1 MAQTVQLAAETRTSK
16 GKGAS
21 REMRRAGKV
30 PAVIYGRG
38 REPAQLA
45 LDGVA
50 LGRLLERIVPEST
63 IVELTVD
70 GKPVKT
76 LIREVQRH
84 PVRPGIVHVD
94 FYEILAGQRIRV
106 AVPIHCV
113 GIPDGVRNQGGT
125 LDQVIRNVEIEV
137 LPDDIPEHVELDVT
151 ALTIG
156 TSLHI
161 SDLSIPKVHIL
172 MDAALTVAT
181 VVAPRVEEVA
191 APAAAAAEGV
201 PVEGAEGAVPAAAGA
216 PGAAPAAAAGATE
229 PAEPELIR
237 KRKPKEEDEEEK

>member
-1 MAQTVQLAAETRTSK
+1 MAQTVQLTAERRTGK
-16 GKGAS
+16 GKGDS
-21 REMRRAGKV
+21 RATRRGGKV

-38 REPAQLA
+38 REPAQLM

-50 LGRLLERIVPEST
+50 LGRLLEKIVPEST

-94 FYEILAGQRIRV
+94 FYEIRAGQKIRV
-106 AVPIHCV
+106 AVPIHCA

-137 LPDDIPEHVELDVT
+137 LPDDIPDRVELDVS
-151 ALTIG
+151 ALLIG
-156 TSLHI
+156 RSLHI
-161 SDLSIPKVHIL
+161 SDLSIPKAEIL
-172 MDAALTVAT
+172 MDGTLTVAT
-181 VVAPRVEEVA
+181 VVAPRIEEVA
-191 APAAAAAEGV
+191 APAAAAVEGA
-201 PVEGAEGAVPAAAGA
+201 PVEGEAAEGAAAAAAA
-216 PGAAPAAAAGATE
+216 PGAAPAPGAE

-237 KRKPKEEDEEEK
+237 KRKPKDEEAEDEK

>member
-1 MAQTVQLAAETRTSK
+1 MAQIVQLSAERRSTK
-16 GKGAS
+16 GKGAA
-21 REMRRAGKV
+21 REMRRSGKV

-38 REPAQLA
+38 REPDQLA
-45 LDGVA
+45 VDGVT
-50 LGRLLERIVPEST
+50 LGRLLEKIVPEST
-63 IVELTVD
+63 IVELSVD
-70 GKPVKT
+70 GNPVKT

-94 FYEILAGQRIRV
+94 FYEIRAGQKIRV

-137 LPDDIPEHVELDVT
+137 LPDDIPDRVELDVT

-156 TSLHI
+156 KSLHV
-161 SDLSIPKVHIL
+161 SDLSIPKAQIL

-181 VVAPRVEEVA
+181 VVAPRIEEVA
-191 APAAAAAEGV
+191 APAAAAAVEGA
-201 PVEGAEGAVPAAAGA
+201 PVEGEAAAAGA
-216 PGAAPAAAAGATE
+216 PAAPGAVAGAAAE
-229 PAEPELIR
+229 VAEPELIR
-237 KRKPKEEDEEEK
+237 KRKPKDEEAEEEK

>member
-1 MAQTVQLAAETRTSK
+1 MARIVQLSAERRSTK
-16 GKGAS
+16 GKGAA
-21 REMRRAGKV
+21 REMRRGGKV

-50 LGRLLERIVPEST
+50 LGRLLEKIVPEST

-70 GKPVKT
+70 GTPVKT

-94 FYEILAGQRIRV
+94 FYEIRAGQRIRLE
-106 AVPIHCV
+106 VPIHCV

-137 LPDDIPEHVELDVT
+137 LPDDIPEAVELDVT

-156 TSLHI
+156 KSLHI
-161 SDLSIPKVHIL
+161 SDLSIPKAEIL
-172 MDAALTVAT
+172 MDASLTVAT
-181 VVAPRVEEVA
+181 VVAPRIEEVA
-191 APAAAAAEGV
+191 APAAAAVEGV
-201 PVEGAEGAVPAAAGA
+201 PAEGEAAVAEAA
-216 PGAAPAAAAGATE
+216 PGAAPGTAAE
-229 PAEPELIR
+229 VAEPELIR
-237 KRKPKEEDEEEK
+237 KRKPKDEEAEEEK

>member
-1 MAQTVQLAAETRTSK
+1 
-16 GKGAS
+16 
-21 REMRRAGKV
+21 MRRGGKV

-38 REPAQLA
+38 REPDQLA
-45 LDGVA
+45 VDGVA
-50 LGRLLERIVPEST
+50 LGRLLEKIVPENT

-84 PVRPGIVHVD
+84 PVRPGITHVD
-94 FYEILAGQRIRV
+94 FYEIRAGQKIRV
-106 AVPIHCV
+106 AVPIQCV

-137 LPDDIPEHVELDVT
+137 LPDDIPDRVELDVT

-156 TSLHI
+156 KSLHI
-161 SDLSIPKVHIL
+161 SDLSIPKAQIL

-191 APAAAAAEGV
+191 APAAAAVEGA
-201 PVEGAEGAVPAAAGA
+201 PVEGEVAAEGAAAA
-216 PGAAPAAAAGATE
+216 PGAAPGAAAE
-229 PAEPELIR
+229 VAEPELIR
-237 KRKPKEEDEEEK
+237 KRKPKDEEAEEEK

>member
-1 MAQTVQLAAETRTSK
+1 MAQTVQLSAERRAAK

-21 REMRRAGKV
+21 REMRRGGKV

-38 REPAQLA
+38 REPADLMV
-45 LDGVA
+45 DGVT

-94 FYEILAGQRIRV
+94 FYEIREGQKIRV
-106 AVPIHCV
+106 AVPIHCQ
-113 GIPDGVRNQGGT
+113 GIPEGVRNQGGT
-125 LDQVIRNVEIEV
+125 LDQVIRMVEIEV

-156 TSLHI
+156 KSLHI
-161 SDLSIPKVHIL
+161 SDLTIPKAQIL
-172 MDAALTVAT
+172 MDGALTVAT

-191 APAAAAAEGV
+191 APAAAAAVEGA
-201 PVEGAEGAVPAAAGA
+201 PVEGEAAAAVAGAA
-216 PGAAPAAAAGATE
+216 PGAAPAAGAE
-229 PAEPELIR
+229 VAEPELIR
-237 KRKPKEEDEEEK
+237 KRKPKDEEAEDEK